1 MQKTVVF
8 ILSFLVCISL
18 VAQSKK
24 LPFSG
29 KNFTTDH
36 FGFYYD
42 INEVEIAKYNHKGE
56 LQYTYSNNLL
66 GVISSVDVSN
76 PLKILVYFKEFTKVL
91 VLDNTLSPT
100 STILELTELNL
111 EETSLVCRSYN
122 NGTWYYNPLR
132 FELTR
137 KNQDLT
143 TSNVSSNLANLL
155 NKNIQPN
162 FLVEHNNRVYL
173 NDPKHGILV
182 FDIFGTYLK
191 TIPVFGLQTFQVK
204 EKFLLFVS
212 EENTVM
218 TYDFFT
224 LETNQYLLKTNEPII
239 SVRIEGKNIYY
250 LTKKNELYTDKIN

>member
-8 ILSFLVCISL
+8 ILSFLVCFSL

-143 TSNVSSNLANLL
+143 TSNVSSNLANF
-155 NKNIQPN
+155 P
-162 FLVEHNNRVYL
+162 
-173 NDPKHGILV
+173 
-182 FDIFGTYLK
+182 
-191 TIPVFGLQTFQVK
+191 
-204 EKFLLFVS
+204 
-212 EENTVM
+212 
-218 TYDFFT
+218 
-224 LETNQYLLKTNEPII
+224 
-239 SVRIEGKNIYY
+239 
-250 LTKKNELYTDKIN
+250 